1 MVFFL
6 SKKISFP
13 PLDFA
18 SKEGLIAVGGD
29 LSCRRLL
36 YAYENGIFPWYSDGE
51 PILWWSPDP
60 RLVLYPKEL
69 KISKSLKKII
79 RKDKFQITSDTA
91 FKQVIIACARTR
103 RSKGTGT
110 WITDEM
116 QNAYC
121 KLYRAGYAHS
131 FEAWFESRLV
141 GGLYGV
147 ALGKCF
153 FGESMFTLI
162 TDASKT
168 AFVKLVEYLDKHSF
182 SLIDCQISSPH
193 LLRFGAREIPRD
205 RFIRQLD
212 KALEEPTIKGCWR
225 L

>member
-13 PLDFA
+13 PLNFA
-18 SKEGLIAVGGD
+18 SKEGLLAVGGD
-29 LSCRRLL
+29 LSCQRLL
-36 YAYENGIFPWYSDGE
+36 CAYQNGIFPWYSNGE

-60 RLVLYPKEL
+60 RLVLYPKEF
-69 KISKSLKKII
+69 KISKTLKKTI
-79 RKDKFQITSDTA
+79 RKDKFQITADTA
-91 FKQVIIACARTR
+91 FKQVIKACAQTR
-103 RSKGTGT
+103 LSKGTGT

-116 QNAYC
+116 RNAYC
-121 KLYRAGYAHS
+121 ELYRAGYAHS
-131 FEAWFESRLV
+131 FEAWFEGRLA

-153 FGESMFTLI
+153 FGESMFTLV
-162 TDASKT
+162 TDASKV
-168 AFVKLVEYLDKHSF
+168 AFATLVEYLDKYCF

-193 LLRFGAREIPRD
+193 LLRFGAREIPRA
-205 RFIRQLD
+205 RFIRQLN
-212 KALEEPTIKGCWR
+212 KARGKPALKGPWQ

>member
-13 PLDFA
+13 PLNFA
-18 SKEGLIAVGGD
+18 SKEGLVAVGGD
-29 LSCRRLL
+29 LSCLRLL
-36 YAYENGIFPWYSDGE
+36 HAYQNGIFPWYSEGE

-69 KISKSLKKII
+69 KLSKSLKKTI
-79 RKDKFQITSDTA
+79 RKDTFRITADTA
-91 FKQVIIACARTR
+91 FQQVIMACAQTR
-103 RSKGTGT
+103 LSNGTGT

-116 QNAYC
+116 QDAYC
-121 KLYRAGYAHS
+121 ELYRAGYAHS
-131 FEAWFESRLV
+131 FEAWFEGRLV

-193 LLRFGAREIPRD
+193 LLRFGAREIPRA

-212 KALEEPTIKGCWR
+212 TALGKPALKGPWQ